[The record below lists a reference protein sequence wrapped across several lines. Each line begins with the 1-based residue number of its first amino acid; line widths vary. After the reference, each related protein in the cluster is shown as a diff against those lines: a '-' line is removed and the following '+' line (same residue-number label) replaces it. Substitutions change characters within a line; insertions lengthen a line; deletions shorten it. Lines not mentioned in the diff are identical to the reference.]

1 MTRPPSNRDGFQ
13 VVPPTL
19 EGDGVRQVALTQ
31 DHAPAMFLLFSD
43 PQVVQYTS
51 VALFAEP
58 SDAGRW
64 IQRGL
69 DAFEDGSMYRWAIE
83 LDGEIVGTS
92 MIFGIDRTHR
102 HAEIGFA
109 VHRTQWGRRIV
120 SRVIP
125 PLLAFA
131 FGRLE
136 LHRVEADV
144 EPHNT
149 PSLLALERCGF
160 RREGV
165 LRDRSFKLGRFHDS
179 TILAILR
186 PEWER
191 GGRP

>member
-1 MTRPPSNRDGFQ
+1 MNPDGFEGT
-13 VVPPTL
+13 PPTL
-19 EGDGVRQVALTQ
+19 DGEGVRQRPLTQ
-31 DHAPAMFLLFSD
+31 EHVPAMFLLFSD

-51 VALFAEP
+51 VALFVEP
-58 SDAGRW
+58 ADAGRW

-83 LDGEIVGTS
+83 LDGDVVGTS
-92 MIFGIDRTHR
+92 MLFGIDRVHR

-109 VHRTQWGRRIV
+109 VLREFWGRRIV

-125 PLLAFA
+125 PLLEFA
-131 FGRLE
+131 FDRLR

-179 TILAILR
+179 VILSILR
-186 PEWER
+186 TEW
-191 GGRP
+191 RP